1 MKFMQAWEEC
11 ELDKK
16 EAREEGRLLGQEE
29 GKFLLLKNQIQ
40 KKLQKGL
47 SPEEIAKALEK
58 ELSTILALIKEL

>member
-1 MKFMQAWEEC
+1 MKFMQAWEER

>member
-1 MKFMQAWEEC
+1 M
-11 ELDKK
+11 DKK

>member
-1 MKFMQAWEEC
+1 MQAWEER

-29 GKFLLLKNQIQ
+29 GKSLLLKNQIQ

>member
-1 MKFMQAWEEC
+1 MQAWEER

>member
-11 ELDKK
+11 ELDKI

>member
-1 MKFMQAWEEC
+1 MKFMQAWEER

-40 KKLQKGL
+40 KNSKRA
-47 SPEEIAKALEK
+47 SPPEEIADV
-58 ELSTILALIKEL
+58 

>member
-1 MKFMQAWEEC
+1 MSWI
-11 ELDKK
+11 KK
-16 EAREEGRLLGQEE
+16 KTREEGRLLGQEE